1 MRATLKVFLIG
12 FRVMLR
18 DPIMLVLIPAPFLV
32 GVTFH
37 FFLPIVNQFLVQQ
50 FSIAINNYYALTDG
64 LMLLLAPTL
73 LTISSA
79 FLLLEECDEGISGYY
94 QITPSGRL
102 HYLMARI
109 GIPALWGF
117 INSIL
122 LGIVFTLSSL
132 TFLSL
137 FAISF
142 IASLF
147 SCAVAMMIVAFA
159 TNRVEGLAISKL
171 TGITMI
177 GPLIPWF
184 IFDSWRWF
192 LGFLPTYWLGQ
203 LTREDLFGVSFLAGV
218 FTSFLWIALFT
229 RKFLTKLST

>member
-50 FSIAINNYYALTDG
+50 FSIAIDNYYALSDG
-64 LMLLLAPTL
+64 IMLLLAPTL
-73 LTISSA
+73 LATSSA
-79 FLLLEECDEGISGYY
+79 FLLLEECDEGISSYY

-102 HYLMARI
+102 RYLLARI

-117 INSIL
+117 ICSIL

-132 TFLSL
+132 TFFSI
-137 FAISF
+137 FAISI

-159 TNRVEGLAISKL
+159 ANRVEGLAISKL

-177 GPLIPWF
+177 GLLIPWF

-192 LGFLPTYWLGQ
+192 LGFLPTFWLGQ
-203 LTREDLFGVSFLAGV
+203 LTREDSFGVSFLAGV